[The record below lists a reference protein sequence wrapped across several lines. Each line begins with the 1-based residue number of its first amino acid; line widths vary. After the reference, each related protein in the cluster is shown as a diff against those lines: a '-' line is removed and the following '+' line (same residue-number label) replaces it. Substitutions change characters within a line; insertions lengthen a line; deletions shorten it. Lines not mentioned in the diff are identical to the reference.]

1 MVCTFVTN
9 KTITDMKKTFALL
22 FASAVMT
29 AAFAQNKPKAGE
41 LIYGTITDS
50 NGPVAGAVV
59 TERNNNDRIIAQTLT
74 DDNGNFAFRLIKSKN
89 SIMVTKRGFET
100 INIPIEKSHLELS
113 MKARNQLPDIAGG
126 TAQTIQ
132 TPDEI
137 LRNIIVPGAA
147 TEWGY
152 NRLPGNGLHIPYS
165 NTTYYT
171 IDDLFNNWYL

>member
-1 MVCTFVTN
+1 
-9 KTITDMKKTFALL
+9 MKKTFTLL
-22 FASAVMT
+22 FASAVIT
-29 AAFAQNKPKAGE
+29 AALAQDKPKASE
-41 LIYGTITDS
+41 IIYGTITDS

-74 DDNGNFAFRLIKSKN
+74 DDNGHFAFRLVNPKN

-100 INIPIEKSHLELS
+100 IFIPIEKAHLELD
-113 MKARNQLPDIAGG
+113 MKARNRLPDAEVPDGAAK
-126 TAQTIQ
+126 TVL

-137 LRNIIVPGAA
+137 LRDIIVPGAA

-152 NRLPGNGLHIPYS
+152 DRLPGNGLHIPYS

-171 IDDLFNNWYL
+171 IDDLFNNWFPKF

>member
-1 MVCTFVTN
+1 
-9 KTITDMKKTFALL
+9 MKRTFALI
-22 FASAVMT
+22 FASAVIT
-29 AAFAQNKPKAGE
+29 AALAQDKPKASE
-41 LIYGTITDS
+41 IIYGTITDS

-74 DDNGNFAFRLIKSKN
+74 DDNGHFAFRLVNPKN

-100 INIPIEKSHLELS
+100 IFIPIEKIHLELN
-113 MKARNQLPDIAGG
+113 MKARNQFPDVVVPGG
-126 TAQTIQ
+126 TANTVQ

-137 LRNIIVPGAA
+137 LRDIIVPGAA

-152 NRLPGNGLHIPYS
+152 NRIPGNGLHIPYS

-171 IDDLFNNWYL
+171 IDDLFNNWFPKF